1 MDLICVC
8 HCNWFYCINGDND
21 NRASRAALFLR
32 TLCTLPIAISLTAIL
47 RMARHIAAL
56 HIHFN
61 ASVLLGRCHVHKAGT
76 VRQHCIHYEYND
88 QYVE

>member
-8 HCNWFYCINGDND
+8 RCNWFYCINGDNY
-21 NRASRAALFLR
+21 NRASRTALFFR
-32 TLCTLPIAISLTAIL
+32 ALCTLTRAISLTAIL
-47 RMARHIAAL
+47 RVARHIAAV

-61 ASVLLGRCHVHKAGT
+61 VSVLLSSCDFHKAGA
-76 VRQHCIHYEYND
+76 VHQYGIHCEYND